1 MKKRNS
7 LQVGAW
13 GLFLISFSF
22 PVCAQSQPVA
32 DSAMVRCATDVLE
45 ATRMEKSAAYRSERV
60 KTEAQIQSYIARNKS
75 SLRTAADEI
84 LRIPVVVHVIH
95 NRTDNLIGGADNV
108 NISEEQIRSQIT
120 VLNDDYR
127 KKVGTNG
134 FNTHPV
140 GADTQIEFELAQFD
154 PDGRKVNGITRT
166 YSNIARFS
174 PVSDDHIL
182 ADIIS
187 WPSDKYLNI
196 WVCAL
201 NSGYLGVAQL
211 PSTQDVPGLD
221 NSKRDMAKTDG
232 VIIDYRYFGS
242 VQYLAGKGTITS
254 NTYNLGRTTTHEV
267 GHWLG
272 LLHTWGTVDNTCGTD
287 YCDDTPQARS
297 GNLTFVCDPRF
308 VTCSGVT
315 TQVMIENYMDYSPDV
330 CMNIFTKNQLE
341 RMRAVLAISPRRIA
355 LVKAAKEGRLE
366 PADQLTVELFPNPT
380 SDELFAN
387 VRFADFQSFTI
398 SVYDQR
404 GILQSQQSFRDVWS
418 RKVPLNTERLIAGLY
433 ICKVST
439 DKETVSRRFVIN

>member
-1 MKKRNS
+1 MKKQNS
-7 LQVGAW
+7 RHSGVLA
-13 GLFLISFSF
+13 LFLIAFSF
-22 PVCAQSQPVA
+22 PLGAMSQSVS
-32 DSAMVRCATDVLE
+32 DSAVVRCATDELE
-45 ATRMEKSAAYRSERV
+45 AVRIEKSASYRSERN
-60 KTEAQIQSYIARNKS
+60 KTEALIQSYIAKNKT

-84 LRIPVVVHVIH
+84 IRIPVVVHVIH
-95 NRTDNLIGGADNV
+95 NRADNAIGGADNA
-108 NISEEQIRSQIT
+108 NISDEQIRSQIT
-120 VLNDDYR
+120 VLNEDYR
-127 KKVGTNG
+127 KKEGTKG

-242 VQYLAGKGTITS
+242 IQHLTGKGSITS
-254 NTYNLGRTTTHEV
+254 NTYNFGRTTTHEV

-272 LLHTWGTVDNTCGTD
+272 LLHTWGTVDNSCGTD

-341 RMRAVLAISPRRIA
+341 RMRAVLAISPRRVA
-355 LVKAAKEGRLE
+355 LVKASKEGRLE
-366 PADQLTVELFPNPT
+366 PADQLTVELFPNPA
-380 SDELFAN
+380 SDELYAN
-387 VRFADFQSFTI
+387 IRFADFQSFTV

-404 GILQSQQSFRDVWS
+404 GILQSKQSFRDVWS
-418 RKVPLNTERLIAGLY
+418 RKVPLSTERLIPGLY

-439 DKETVSRRFVIN
+439 DKETVSKRFVIN